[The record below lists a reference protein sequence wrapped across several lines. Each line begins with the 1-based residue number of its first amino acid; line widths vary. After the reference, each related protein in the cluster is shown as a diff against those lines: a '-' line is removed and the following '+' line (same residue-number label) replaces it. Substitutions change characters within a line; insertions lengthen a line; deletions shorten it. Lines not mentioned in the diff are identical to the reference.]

1 MAVNPIPA
9 GHGTVT
15 PSIIVKGAA
24 KAIDWYKKALGAE
37 EVSRFEGP
45 DGRIMHAEIKI
56 GDSHIMMGDE
66 MPDYNVRG
74 PATLGGTPV
83 SFFIYTANVDAAWK
97 RAVDAGAKVGQP
109 LADQFWGDRLGMLF
123 DPFGFSWVIATRKED
138 LTAEE
143 MQQRQEAFF
152 KQMAASR

>member
-1 MAVNPIPA
+1 MCVPKGRPGRPRCQGMMPIVDRFQPPLDGPLPVSRDRDTARPDLRHFILARYGIESNIGRPPESLEAIMAVNPIPA

-66 MPDYNVRG
+66 MPDH
-74 PATLGGTPV
+74 
-83 SFFIYTANVDAAWK
+83 
-97 RAVDAGAKVGQP
+97 
-109 LADQFWGDRLGMLF
+109 
-123 DPFGFSWVIATRKED
+123 
-138 LTAEE
+138 
-143 MQQRQEAFF
+143 
-152 KQMAASR
+152 

>member
-15 PSIIVKGAA
+15 PSIIVKEAA

-56 GDSHIMMGDE
+56 GDSHIMLADE
-66 MPDYNVRG
+66 APEMDARSPKHY
-74 PATLGGTPV
+74 GGSPISLMLYV
-83 SFFIYTANVDAAWK
+83 EDVDKLFAQ
-97 RAVDAGAKVGQP
+97 AVAAGATATQP
-109 LADQFWGDRLGMLF
+109 VTDKFYGDRSGTVK
-123 DPFGFSWVIATRKED
+123 DPFGHSWHLSTHKED
-138 LTAEE
+138 VSPDE
-143 MQQRQEAFF
+143 MKKRMDAMH
-152 KQMAASR
+152 KG